1 MMEKKTFK
9 DVITMLQEQQ
19 HVAPAGWDEIA
30 EELDFADNFSNLKTF
45 KVEKD
50 LWSGIEEAL
59 VEEPRVEQPKFK
71 IHHLVLRYAAIGLL
85 LIGLTFVLLP
95 KEREETF
102 AYSSEVEYG
111 AVRISETES
120 EDVSFNEGKD
130 FISENSFL
138 YSARKLKEYQV
149 QLEDLETAIADVAQ
163 MQEQYGTDA
172 DGLKLLAKMERQK
185 ATLIKSMINKP

>member
-9 DVITMLQEQQ
+9 DLIEMLQEQQ

-30 EELDFADNFSNLKTF
+30 EELDFADNFSDLKTY

-59 VEEPRVEQPKFK
+59 VEEPIVAKPKFK

-95 KEREETF
+95 KEREESF
-102 AYSSEVEYG
+102 AYRSEVEYG
-111 AVRISETES
+111 STRISETES
-120 EDVSFNEGKD
+120 DDASFDNGKD

-138 YSARKLKEYQV
+138 YSESKLKEYQV
-149 QLEDLETAIADVAQ
+149 QLEDLEMAIADVAQ
-163 MQEQYGTDA
+163 MQEQYGTDT